1 MQKNILNRYFRISLS
16 LQGKGFPSLEKLATD
31 CEVSVR
37 TIKRSIQVMRD
48 EFDAPIEYSPQYKGY
63 HLLHDW
69 SFQLPNL
76 SEKELI
82 QLLMVTST
90 VKQFHGTPLENTFQS
105 IEKKLN
111 AIFSDYITVPSEH
124 YHTILSLN
132 PNPVQIKKDIH
143 NSFSILMKSITN
155 QKTVWIHYYTM
166 SNHSESEREVDPY
179 HLYNKDG
186 IWYFCG
192 YCHTRQEVRDFALD
206 RILKI
211 KMLCKSFK
219 KLEDFNPQ
227 DYCKSSLHIR
237 KGGSCQCTIWF
248 DPIAAPYIR
257 ERKWHCS
264 QTIQEQTDK
273 SIILELNA
281 NQQEIK
287 EWVLQHSYHA
297 KVLQPLSL
305 QKEIQSE
312 ITKMMNLYKK
322 NHPGT

>member
-1 MQKNILNRYFRISLS
+1 MQKNILNRYFKISLS
-16 LQGKGFPSLEKLATD
+16 LQGKNFPSLEKLAND
-31 CEVSVR
+31 SEVSVR
-37 TIKRSIQVMRD
+37 TIKRSIQVLRN
-48 EFDAPIEYSPQYKGY
+48 EFDAPIEYSQQYKGY
-63 HLLHDW
+63 YLEHDW

-90 VKQFHGTPLENTFQS
+90 VKQFHGTPLESTFKS
-105 IEKKLN
+105 IEKKLT
-111 AIFSDYITVPSEH
+111 AIFSDTITLPSEQ

-132 PNPVQIKKDIH
+132 PNPVQIKKDIYQ
-143 NSFSILMKSITN
+143 SFSILMKAIAS

-166 SNHSESEREVDPY
+166 SNQSESEREVDPY

-192 YCHTRQEVRDFALD
+192 YCHTRKEVRDFALD

-211 KMLCKSFK
+211 KMLRLSFK
-219 KLEDFNPQ
+219 KPEGFNPQ

-237 KGGSCQCTIWF
+237 KGESCQCAIWF

-264 QTIQEQTDK
+264 QTIQEQPDK
-273 SIILELNA
+273 SIILKLNA

-305 QKEIQSE
+305 QKEIQAE

-322 NHPGT
+322 NTPGT